1 VSVSGGARF
10 FFSFSPPPRG
20 GGRKEGGER
29 EEKWWRKER
38 NARLAGWPA
47 GAKKQ
52 STGARAGAADCSE
65 KEGGAALEEI
75 GPGSYPRLLLLEYFI
90 VMWIEESGENSNDV
104 LLEED
109 RSKEHDASLAFLLFF
124 LFSSGRGGRQVCGI
138 DRADAWWPAEFD
150 AVRTY
155 RARRLQLGNFLPRK
169 DCSTYAL
176 RCSDQAKLVSV

>member
-20 GGRKEGGER
+20 GGGKEGGER
-29 EEKWWRKER
+29 EAKWWRKER

-104 LLEED
+104 LLPGG
-109 RSKEHDASLAFLLFF
+109 FF
-124 LFSSGRGGRQVCGI
+124 LNNMNYFIIFRNVTHSESFS
-138 DRADAWWPAEFD
+138 DM
-150 AVRTY
+150 
-155 RARRLQLGNFLPRK
+155 
-169 DCSTYAL
+169 
-176 RCSDQAKLVSV
+176 